1 MESTSNTRPT
11 RRTILDFLKRN
22 GAVSATLLAKELGVT
37 AMAVRQHLY
46 ALQDQKMVTTT
57 SQAGQRGRPVK
68 LWALTAEAQD
78 LFPNAHQDLAVELLN
93 HMSSAFGEQG
103 LHTII
108 DRHSQSQTKTYAAAL
123 QGINRL
129 SDRLQQLALIRSSE
143 GYMAEVQADG
153 DDWLFIEN
161 HCPICAAARQCTH
174 LCSNELQVFQSVLG
188 PELTIT
194 REEHILQG
202 PRRCLYRIKAN

>member
-1 MESTSNTRPT
+1 MKSVSKTGPT

-22 GAVSATLLAKELGVT
+22 GPVSATHLADELGVT

-46 ALQDQKMVTTT
+46 ALQDQKMVATT

-68 LWALTAEAQD
+68 LWSLTTETQA
-78 LFPNAHQDLAVELLN
+78 LFPDAHQDLAVELLN
-93 HMSSAFGEQG
+93 HMRSAFGEKG

-108 DRHSQSQTKTYAAAL
+108 DKHSQSQTENYAKAL
-123 QGINRL
+123 HSISQL

-161 HCPICAAARQCTH
+161 HCPICAAARQCTR
-174 LCSNELQVFQSVLG
+174 LCANELQVFQSVLG
-188 PELTIT
+188 PDLTIT

-202 PRRCLYRIKAN
+202 PRRCLYRIKAT